1 MTEEAQ
7 EEIEVVG
14 YFFREIL
21 WLVGEIFPRLEAVIA
36 ADYM

>member
-1 MTEEAQ
+1 MIEEAQ

-14 YFFREIL
+14 HFFGEIL
-21 WLVGEIFPRLEAVIA
+21 WLVSEIFPRLEAVIA